1 VKLKRVYVKHGRYY
15 FVDTAN
21 KWHALSRVDEGES
34 VLLRALAK
42 RKDIHV
48 ARPGSMSELIRKWWE
63 RERPSYAESTQAD
76 YELMFPKIELAFE
89 DFDVAEVTPADVDD
103 FVRQWSEKPRQ
114 GNKYRHLMSMLF
126 KFACAPLRLRTDNPC
141 DQVGTLDEGPSRD
154 RYITDREFYAIRRA
168 AMVSKDKRK
177 VPSGDII
184 VCAMDLAYLTFQRQ
198 FEIRTLRWSDIDDE
212 WLYFKPAKSKST
224 TGAKVRWKRT
234 PEIDAVL
241 ERARA
246 FGKVKPIDGPV
257 IHTLR
262 GKPYSKRGFYTAWER
277 ACERAKVNDAH
288 FHDLRAK
295 AQTDAKARGFT
306 MEQIQE
312 GATHAS
318 PDTTRGY
325 IKRREVVA
333 SEVTMSMPELDTG
346 TES

>member
-1 VKLKRVYVKHGRYY
+1 
-15 FVDTAN
+15 
-21 KWHALSRVDEGES
+21 
-34 VLLRALAK
+34 
-42 RKDIHV
+42 
-48 ARPGSMSELIRKWWE
+48 
-63 RERPSYAESTQAD
+63 
-76 YELMFPKIELAFE
+76 MFPKIELAFE

-114 GNKYRHLMSMLF
+114 GNKYRHLLSMLF

-141 DQVGTLDEGPSRD
+141 DQVGTLDEGPEAATATSPTASSTRSG
-154 RYITDREFYAIRRA
+154 ARRWGEGQA
-168 AMVSKDKRK
+168 QG
-177 VPSGDII
+177 PSGDII

-198 FEIRTLRWSDIDDE
+198 FEIRTLRWSDMDDE

-295 AQTDAKARGFT
+295 AQTDAKARGLHD
-306 MEQIQE
+306 
-312 GATHAS
+312 GADSGRGHARE
-318 PDTTRGY
+318 PGY
-325 IKRREVVA
+325 HAGLHQAPRSGRV
-333 SEVTMSMPELDTG
+333 G
-346 TES
+346 GGRCRCRN